1 MTGGLHDKRRSSTA
15 MARMPPCNGR
25 LAPYPHVRVPPS
37 VTYASSDSTLA
48 DSCYPGSPSS
58 HASPT
63 SSRNY
68 PPPYPDDGA
77 PPSYQEETCAG
88 GKSRRQPLPKKTLII
103 RLFTSIF
110 IAVIVCLIVAA
121 VVGRIHDT
129 SEVKGKQMEDEQQ
142 TDNV

>member
-1 MTGGLHDKRRSSTA
+1 MTAGSHDKRRSSTP
-15 MARMPPCNGR
+15 MAKMPPCNGR
-25 LAPYPHVRVPPS
+25 LTPYPQVRVPPS
-37 VTYASSDSTLA
+37 VAYASSDSTLE
-48 DSCYPGSPSS
+48 DSCYPGSPTTLV
-58 HASPT
+58 SPA
-63 SSRNY
+63 SSRYY
-68 PPPYPDDGA
+68 PPPYRVDGA

-129 SEVKGKQMEDEQQ
+129 REAKDKQMEDEEQ
-142 TDNV
+142 TDDV